1 MKKKTVIG
9 TRNSQ
14 LALWQANWVKLHLE
28 KLFPER
34 EFVLQDFSTKGDQIL
49 DLSLAKIGDK
59 GLFTR
64 ELEAGLLS
72 GELDLAVHSLK
83 DLPTA
88 LPQGLIIGAFC
99 SRENPL
105 DVLAAKQGL
114 TLEQMPQRAKIG
126 TSSLRR
132 TAQLLAYRP
141 DLQIEVIRGNVPTR
155 LRKLKETD
163 LAGIILA
170 YAGIHRL
177 GLDAEISQILKP
189 EICLPAVGQGI
200 VALEIAADNAE
211 MVQIAAALDDSEARD
226 CGIAERAFM
235 RILEGGCQVPMG
247 ALAQIDGQDLILS
260 GMVADL
266 KGEKSLRASCRGNRT
281 KAELWGENLA
291 QNLLEQGAKE
301 ILEKARELTY
311 GK

>member
-1 MKKKTVIG
+1 MKKKTIIG
-9 TRNSQ
+9 TRSSK

-34 EFVLQDFSTKGDQIL
+34 EFALQGFSTKGDQIL
-49 DLSLAKIGDK
+49 NVSLAKIGDK

-72 GELDLAVHSLK
+72 GEVDLAVHSLK

-105 DVLAAKQGL
+105 DVLAAKKGL
-114 TLEQMPQRAKIG
+114 TLEQLPQGARIG

-132 TAQLLAYRP
+132 TAQLLACRP

-155 LRKLKETD
+155 LQKLKETD
-163 LAGIILA
+163 LAGIVLA
-170 YAGIHRL
+170 YAGVHRL
-177 GLDAEISQILKP
+177 GLDAEISQILEP
-189 EICLPAVGQGI
+189 EICLPAIGQGI

-211 MVQIAAALDDSEARD
+211 MVQVAAALDDLESRD

-235 RILEGGCQVPMG
+235 RKLEGGCQVPMG
-247 ALAQIDGQDLILS
+247 ALAQIDGQDLLLS

-266 KGEKSLRASCRGNRT
+266 KGERILRASCRGSRT
-281 KAELWGENLA
+281 KAEFWGETLA
-291 QNLLEQGAKE
+291 QSLLEQGAEE
-301 ILEKARELTY
+301 ILEKVRELTD